1 MERLAQLLDDLDDL
15 IYMFRMA
22 WERFRKILLIV
33 LVGPLA
39 VALPVAGVALALVH
53 PPLALAMAMLLF
65 VSLFYHT
72 VTSPALEISL

>member
-1 MERLAQLLDDLDDL
+1 MVF
-15 IYMFRMA
+15 MFRMA
-22 WERFRKILLIV
+22 CERFRKVLLIV
-33 LVGPLA
+33 LVGPFA

-72 VTSPALEISL
+72 VTSPPLEISL